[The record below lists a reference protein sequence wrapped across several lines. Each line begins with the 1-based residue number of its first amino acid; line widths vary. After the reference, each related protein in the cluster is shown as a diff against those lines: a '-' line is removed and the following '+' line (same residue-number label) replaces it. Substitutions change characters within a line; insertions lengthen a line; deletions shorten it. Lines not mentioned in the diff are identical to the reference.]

1 MGKVFEQGIVVSI
14 GNQKGGVGKSVI
26 TSLVANYIHQE
37 WGEKLKIIVVDCDD
51 LQGSLIKLRERDLL
65 AQNGEDDKNYRL
77 LQISSM
83 DLPSNIEFL
92 TEEYDIIFL
101 DLPGNL
107 KQPGVLKCYTW
118 VDVLIVPTQTS
129 SLDLQSTI
137 DFANMYKNEIIS
149 EREKLNI
156 KTAIYGLFSRVD
168 VQNIDYKE
176 FGQLETFNYIPII
189 IDYDRSII
197 KKTDDIIV
205 STKMKK
211 KEQEERDKKIEKF
224 DGELRAFQKKLKKE

>member
-65 AQNGEDDKNYRL
+65 VQNGEDDKNYRL

-176 FGQLETFNYIPII
+176 YNSEKSREILPIEFLQNCVPESKVAFQ
-189 IDYDRSII
+189 RN
-197 KKTDDIIV
+197 V
-205 STKMKK
+205 STIETYSNNKYNNY
-211 KEQEERDKKIEKF
+211 EDLCEEVLSKITSAR
-224 DGELRAFQKKLKKE
+224 G

>member
-14 GNQKGGVGKSVI
+14 GNQKGGVVKSVI

-176 FGQLETFNYIPII
+176 YNSEKSREILPIEFLQNCVPESKVAFQ
-189 IDYDRSII
+189 RN
-197 KKTDDIIV
+197 V
-205 STKMKK
+205 STIETYSNNKYNNY
-211 KEQEERDKKIEKF
+211 EDLCEEVLNKITSAR
-224 DGELRAFQKKLKKE
+224 G

>member
-176 FGQLETFNYIPII
+176 YNSEKSREILPIEFLQNCVPESKVAFQ
-189 IDYDRSII
+189 RN
-197 KKTDDIIV
+197 V
-205 STKMKK
+205 STIETYSNNKYNNY
-211 KEQEERDKKIEKF
+211 EDLCEEVLNKITSAR
-224 DGELRAFQKKLKKE
+224 G

>member
-37 WGEKLKIIVVDCDD
+37 WGKKLKIIVVDCDD

-65 AQNGEDDKNYRL
+65 AQNGEDDRNYRL
-77 LQISSM
+77 LQISSL
-83 DLPSNIEFL
+83 DLPFSIEFL
-92 TEEYDIIFL
+92 MEEYDIIFL

-168 VQNIDYKE
+168 VQNVDYKE
-176 FGQLETFNYIPII
+176 YNSEKSREILPIEFLQNFVPESKVAFQ
-189 IDYDRSII
+189 RN
-197 KKTDDIIV
+197 V
-205 STKMKK
+205 STI
-211 KEQEERDKKIEKF
+211 ETYTNNRYNNYEDLCEEILGKITSAR
-224 DGELRAFQKKLKKE
+224 G